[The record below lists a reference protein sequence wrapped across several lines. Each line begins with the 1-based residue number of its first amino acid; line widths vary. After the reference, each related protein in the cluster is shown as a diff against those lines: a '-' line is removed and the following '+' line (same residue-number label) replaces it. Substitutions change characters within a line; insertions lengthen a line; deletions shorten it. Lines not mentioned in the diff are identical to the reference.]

1 MLLCQDP
8 TAAVRSALAKQ
19 MGHVVCA
26 LWSFQQT
33 KQDSSP
39 RQVADSDTEDTSEQ
53 LAISIGEMSIQQ
65 TEDNQ
70 QHQKTD
76 MQAEVVRLVHTLA
89 TQDAFQLRQQ
99 FVEVCYH
106 IACCE
111 VQTSIFRTYFMS
123 AMLSLAQDQVA
134 NVRLALARA
143 LNLLHTSKLAD
154 VPEVLSTLDMLAHD
168 EDSDV
173 ASCVT
178 QHQPHK
184 VEPDI

>member
-1 MLLCQDP
+1 
-8 TAAVRSALAKQ
+8 

-33 KQDSSP
+33 KQGNSP
-39 RQVADSDTEDTSEQ
+39 RQAAGSNTEDTSEQ

-65 TEDNQ
+65 TEDDQ
-70 QHQKTD
+70 QHHHETD
-76 MQAEVVRLVHTLA
+76 MQADVVRLVHTLA
-89 TQDAFQLRQQ
+89 SQDAFQLRQQ

-154 VPEVLSTLDMLAHD
+154 APEVLSTLDVLAHD

-178 QHQPHK
+178 QRQPHK